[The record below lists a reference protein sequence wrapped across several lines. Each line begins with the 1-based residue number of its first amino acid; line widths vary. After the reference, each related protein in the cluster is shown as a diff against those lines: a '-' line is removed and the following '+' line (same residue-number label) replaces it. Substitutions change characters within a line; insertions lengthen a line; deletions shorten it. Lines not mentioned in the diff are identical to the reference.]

1 MLNTQ
6 QGNKIKTL
14 LSSHLTSIRKQKWTI
29 EMVPQVK
36 AVATQPGDLS
46 SITGEQGKSTAHG
59 WSSELYMDT
68 MARAHRHSHT
78 QQIT

>member
-14 LSSHLTSIRKQKWTI
+14 LSSHLTSIRKQKWAS
-29 EMVPQVK
+29 EMAEQVK
-36 AVATQPGDLS
+36 ALATLPRGLS
-46 SITGEQGKSTAHG
+46 SITGERRKSTVHG

-68 MARAHRHSHT
+68 MA
-78 QQIT
+78 